1 MSIAPGLMVD
11 VNLIIAYAFGIILI
25 YLIGRMFLMPV
36 KLMFRLIY
44 NGIIG
49 GVILWIV
56 NMIGVYFGFTIP
68 LNPITALVVGFLGLP
83 GVVLLILYRV
93 FIG

>member
-1 MSIAPGLMVD
+1 MSILPGMMVD
-11 VNLIIAYAFGIILI
+11 VNLFIAYAFGIILI

-36 KLMFRLIY
+36 KLVFRLIY

-49 GVILWIV
+49 GVILWII
-56 NMIGVYFGFTIP
+56 NMIGVHFGFTVP

-93 FIG
+93 FF

>member
-1 MSIAPGLMVD
+1 MSILPGVMFD
-11 VNLIIAYAFGIILI
+11 VNVIIAYAFGIILI
-25 YLIGRMFLMPV
+25 YLIGRMFLLPV
-36 KLMFRLIY
+36 KLVFRLIY

-49 GVILWIV
+49 GVILWVV
-56 NMIGVYFGFTIP
+56 NLIGGHFGFTVP

>member
-1 MSIAPGLMVD
+1 MSITPGVMFD
-11 VNLIIAYAFGIILI
+11 VNVIIAYAFGIILI

-36 KLMFRLIY
+36 KLVFKLIY

-49 GVILWIV
+49 GLILWVV
-56 NMIGVYFGFTIP
+56 NMIGGHFGFVVP
-68 LNPITALVVGFLGLP
+68 LNPITAVVVGFLGLP

>member
-1 MSIAPGLMVD
+1 MFPGVMMD
-11 VNLIIAYAFGIILI
+11 VNLIIAYAFGLILI

-36 KLMFRLIY
+36 KLVFKLIY

-49 GVILWIV
+49 GVVLWVI
-56 NMIGVYFGFTIP
+56 NLIGAHFGFTVP

-83 GVVLLILYRV
+83 GVALLILYRW
-93 FIG
+93 FMG